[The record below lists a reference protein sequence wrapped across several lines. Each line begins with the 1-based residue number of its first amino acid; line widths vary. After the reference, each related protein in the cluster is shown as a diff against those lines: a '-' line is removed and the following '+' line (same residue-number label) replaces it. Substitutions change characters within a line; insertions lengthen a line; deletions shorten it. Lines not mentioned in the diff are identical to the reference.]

1 MKRNESKQTS
11 RNGQYANV
19 CLSSVVFFSWWIY
32 QSQNGIRYFQFW
44 SCVTVARTWLLFR
57 LFFLSFTLQQW
68 ALKLCVCVCGFIRD
82 SSSFF
87 FLVTFSIITA
97 FSCHLDMCHFTGV
110 CVVDCFYVSELKISL
125 FSHSSPLRF
134 VPSVEMSDQLNSN
147 QFRFSKLISNQM
159 YALLCAFIV
168 HWIVNLFT
176 TTTLLLTCFAFVQ
189 FINGLSVLARVP
201 HYTFAARCN
210 FELVVWSVLTEF
222 Q

>member
-87 FLVTFSIITA
+87 LVTFSIITA

-110 CVVDCFYVSELKISL
+110 CVVDCFYVGELKISL
-125 FSHSSPLRF
+125 FYTLFHYDWRLVKIKSISIFKIDFKQNVCSLMRNHSSL
-134 VPSVEMSDQLNSN
+134 DCQLVYDYNT
-147 QFRFSKLISNQM
+147 
-159 YALLCAFIV
+159 AV
-168 HWIVNLFT
+168 DLFCICSIHQWAECIGT
-176 TTTLLLTCFAFVQ
+176 SSTLYVRGTV
-189 FINGLSVLARVP
+189 
-201 HYTFAARCN
+201 
-210 FELVVWSVLTEF
+210 
-222 Q
+222 